1 MNEMEHEDAREAAAA
16 LVGSVMRENR
26 ITDDNLQTI
35 AAGIPGALSDRGL
48 PDECVE
54 PVSRL
59 VISAI
64 RPNLSLSL
72 AKVEKAA
79 EEEADLVQPVY
90 VQKARTS

>member
-1 MNEMEHEDAREAAAA
+1 
-16 LVGSVMRENR
+16 MRENR

-35 AAGIPGALSDRGL
+35 AAGIPGAYPDRGL

-64 RPNLSLSL
+64 RPNLSSAL
-72 AKVEKAA
+72 
-79 EEEADLVQPVY
+79 
-90 VQKARTS
+90 QKWRRLRRKRLIWSSQSMFRQNIIRRGSWHGRDDKS